1 MSRLPLS
8 AIPILDGDDPDAFV
22 DQAIHQ
28 DGDLTHRSCQTG
40 QLRNDHGNPVNTV
53 LINNETDQP
62 WFVAKEVTGILG
74 FERTQDAVKYLDRDE
89 QTVIKD
95 PRLTKSRNPTTTL
108 ISESG
113 LYALVM
119 RSRRPEAKAFRKWV
133 TGEVLPCIR
142 QTGAYLTKDTAK
154 SILDDPETA
163 VTLAKIHTFL

>member
-1 MSRLPLS
+1 M
-8 AIPILDGDDPDAFV
+8 
-22 DQAIHQ
+22 
-28 DGDLTHRSCQTG
+28 
-40 QLRNDHGNPVNTV
+40 
-53 LINNETDQP
+53 
-62 WFVAKEVTGILG
+62 
-74 FERTQDAVKYLDRDE
+74 
-89 QTVIKD
+89 IKD

-133 TGEVLPCIR
+133 TGEVLPCIP